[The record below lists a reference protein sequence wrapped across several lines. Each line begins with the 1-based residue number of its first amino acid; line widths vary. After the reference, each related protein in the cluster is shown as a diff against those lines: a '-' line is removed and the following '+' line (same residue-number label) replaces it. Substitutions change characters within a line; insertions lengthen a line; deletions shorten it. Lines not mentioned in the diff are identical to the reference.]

1 MWTGYNVNSVEVKNT
16 DLTKNPWS
24 LTTDTNF
31 MQLISDIRDK
41 AVPLSKVVNIFN
53 GIQTSA
59 ERPEKFSDKRKYTGS
74 IILA

>member
-1 MWTGYNVNSVEVKNT
+1 
-16 DLTKNPWS
+16 
-24 LTTDTNF
+24 

>member
-1 MWTGYNVNSVEVKNT
+1 
-16 DLTKNPWS
+16 
-24 LTTDTNF
+24 

-59 ERPEKFSDKRKYTGS
+59 ERPEKFSDKKEVYWFDYSCIESEDEKCINIEDSENITVLKRIS
-74 IILA
+74 